1 MLFKPIN
8 ETTLITRDQGA
19 VEYMD
24 LIVGMDEVE
33 LFSADNMRTLKQNK
47 KMWPLLTDIA
57 KQVTWM
63 NAKHDPE
70 TWKVIIV
77 SAWRSQ
83 VFVQGIGGTL
93 VVIPPKTS
101 RLSKKSFSELLE
113 CIYSFGSGESVRW
126 SEPALQAYEEY
137 RGAS

>member
-8 ETTLITRDQGA
+8 GTLITRDQDA
-19 VEYMD
+19 VEWMELVAD
-24 LIVGMDEVE
+24 MDEVE
-33 LFSADNMRTLKQNK
+33 LFSVESIRTLKQNK
-47 KMWPLLTDIA
+47 KMWPLLTDIS

-63 NAKHDPE
+63 GAKHDPE

-101 RLSKKSFSELLE
+101 RLSKKSFSELIE
-113 CIYSFGSGESVRW
+113 SIYSFGSGESVKW
-126 SEPALQAYEEY
+126 SDPALQAYEDY
-137 RGAS
+137 REAA